1 MARHRLALFLAASA
15 ATGCW
20 PSPAEREARL
30 AKEVAPATMEGTAPT
45 AAVRQILKLRVY
57 ADASHRTRD
66 PSWDLHVRELVEQVN
81 RLLAPKFAVRLEVSN
96 TRVWERSAGD
106 DLQAALA
113 ELQTVDA
120 GEDTGWIVGLVGASR
135 EVTSDMHAMGAS
147 MTLGRHIVLR
157 GINDPAEFAAMGSQ
171 LEGIAEFERGDMYR
185 QRRAHKELVM
195 FLHHLGHTLG
205 APHTRDPLSVMAV
218 TYDRETRDLGALATR
233 IFALGLSYRDQL
245 FDSGAVAGWHGKLNV
260 LLIHDAAAADA
271 ADFVRVR
278 DAIEHPW
285 KSKQAGVAKS
295 RKREFDN
302 LTKETFTH
310 AETYANSGRLKEAWT
325 LANVMIEKHPDNDR
339 LLDFGCNVRASLAIG
354 APAEHP
360 SRAKGFAEER
370 ELCARAADASDLV
383 TSEVFLARLDALAGN
398 TASALQ
404 QARVVDKKLSAE
416 ASSSVTS
423 PSPAVVKGGPPAQ
436 PVDPKVAEDARTAWT
451 NIASIYAQLGCVV
464 SAERAG
470 KLAGGEGASAI
481 ATWSLAARRQQ
492 GLPPN
497 QDVGVSVSND
507 CEYAAL
513 LRDAREGLAVG
524 HLREVRALLSRNL
537 SKFPNAPGL
546 LVIGCELEARQ
557 GHQKEA
563 REQCTRALA
572 TFDELV
578 RAHQLLGFM
587 DARAGNTNAAVQHL
601 LRAVEL
607 DPDLETAWTDLAK
620 LYMYDKN
627 GNALTALREAYK
639 SRFGRDMAVR

>member
-1 MARHRLALFLAASA
+1 MARHRLAFLVAAA
-15 ATGCW
+15 ALAGCFS
-20 PSPAEREARL
+20 SPAEREAKVAR
-30 AKEVAPATMEGTAPT
+30 EVAPATMEGGAPA

-113 ELQTVDA
+113 ELQTIDA
-120 GEDTGWIVGLVGASR
+120 GEDTGWIVGLVGAAR
-135 EVTSDMHAMGAS
+135 EVTNDVHAMGTS
-147 MTLGRHIVLR
+147 VTLGRHMVLR
-157 GINDPAEFAAMGSQ
+157 GINDPAEFSALGSQ
-171 LEGIAEFERGDMYR
+171 LEGIAEFERGNVYR

-205 APHTRDPLSVMAV
+205 APHTRDPLSIMAG
-218 TYDRETRDLGALATR
+218 TYDPQTRDLGVLVTR
-233 IFALGLSYRDQL
+233 VFALGLAYRDQL
-245 FDSGAVAGWHGKLNV
+245 FDTGAVAAWHGKLNV
-260 LLIHDAAAADA
+260 LLIREAAEADT
-271 ADFVRVR
+271 ADLARVR

-285 KSKQAGVAKS
+285 RSKQAGIARPK
-295 RKREFDN
+295 KREFDN

-325 LANVMIEKHPDNDR
+325 LANVMIEKHPDNER
-339 LLDFGCNVRASLAIG
+339 LLDFGCNVRASIVIG
-354 APAEHP
+354 APADHP
-360 SRAKGFAEER
+360 SRAKAFAEER

-398 TASALQ
+398 TGSALQ
-404 QARVVDKKLSAE
+404 QAREVDKKLSA
-416 ASSSVTS
+416 T
-423 PSPAVVKGGPPAQ
+423 PATPTPPTPAT
-436 PVDPKVAEDARTAWT
+436 PEDPKVAEDARTAWT
-451 NIASIYAQLGCVV
+451 NIANIYAQLGCIV

-470 KLAGGEGASAI
+470 KFAGGEGAATI
-481 ATWSLAARRQQ
+481 ATWSVAARRQQ
-492 GLPPN
+492 GLPLG
-497 QDVGVSVSND
+497 QDVGVNAAND
-507 CEYAAL
+507 CEYAAI
-513 LRDAREGLAVG
+513 LREAREGLAVG
-524 HLREVRALLSRNL
+524 HLRDVRSLLSSGL
-537 SKFPNAPGL
+537 GKFPKAPGL
-546 LVIGCELEARQ
+546 QVIGCELEARQ

-572 TFDELV
+572 TYDELV

-587 DARAGNTNAAVQHL
+587 EARAGNTAAAVQHL

-607 DPDLETAWTDLAK
+607 DPDLESAWSDLAK

-627 GNALTALREAYK
+627 GNALAALREAYK
-639 SRFGRDMAVR
+639 TKFGKDMPVR

>member
-1 MARHRLALFLAASA
+1 MARHRLAFLLATAALS
-15 ATGCW
+15 GCW
-20 PSPAEREARL
+20 PSPAEREAQVAR
-30 AKEVAPATMEGTAPT
+30 EVAPATMEGTAPT

-66 PSWDLHVRELVEQVN
+66 PSWDLHVRELVEQAN

-96 TRVWERSAGD
+96 TRIWERSAGD

-113 ELQTVDA
+113 ELQTIDA
-120 GEDTGWIVGLVGASR
+120 GEDTGWIVGLMGASR
-135 EVTSDMHAMGAS
+135 EVTNDIHAMGTS
-147 MTLGRHIVLR
+147 VTLGRHMVLR
-157 GINDPAEFAAMGSQ
+157 GINDPAEFAALGAQ
-171 LEGIAEFERGDMYR
+171 LEGIAEFERGNIYR

-205 APHTRDPLSVMAV
+205 APHARDASSIMAV
-218 TYDRETRDLGALATR
+218 TYDPQTRDLGALATR
-233 IFALGLSYRDQL
+233 IFALGLAYRDQL
-245 FDSGAVAGWHGKLNV
+245 FDNGAVASWHGKLNV
-260 LLIHDAAAADA
+260 LLIRESAEADA
-271 ADFVRVR
+271 ADLARVR

-285 KSKQAGVAKS
+285 RSKQAGMAKPK
-295 RKREFDN
+295 KREFDN

-339 LLDFGCNVRASLAIG
+339 LLDFGCNVRASMAIG
-354 APAEHP
+354 APTDHP
-360 SRAKGFAEER
+360 SRVKGFAEER

-383 TSEVFLARLDALAGN
+383 TSEVFLARLDALAGS

-404 QARVVDKKLSAE
+404 QAREVDKKLSAE
-416 ASSSVTS
+416 PV
-423 PSPAVVKGGPPAQ
+423 PAAAPQGAPAT
-436 PVDPKVAEDARTAWT
+436 PIDPKVAEDARTAWT
-451 NIASIYAQLGCVV
+451 NIANIYAQLGCIV

-470 KLAGGEGASAI
+470 KLAGGEGAATI
-481 ATWSLAARRQQ
+481 ATWSVAARRQQ
-492 GLPPN
+492 GLPAG
-497 QDVGVSVSND
+497 QDVGVNLGND
-507 CEYAAL
+507 CEYAAI

-524 HLREVRALLSRNL
+524 HLRDVRALLSRGL
-537 SKFPNAPGL
+537 AKFPKAPGL
-546 LVIGCELEARQ
+546 QVIGCELEARQ

-572 TFDELV
+572 TYDELV

-587 DARAGNTNAAVQHL
+587 EARGGNTDAAVQHL

-607 DPDLETAWTDLAK
+607 DPDLESAWTDLAK

-627 GNALTALREAYK
+627 NNALTAIREAYK
-639 SRFGRDMAVR
+639 TKFGRDMPVR